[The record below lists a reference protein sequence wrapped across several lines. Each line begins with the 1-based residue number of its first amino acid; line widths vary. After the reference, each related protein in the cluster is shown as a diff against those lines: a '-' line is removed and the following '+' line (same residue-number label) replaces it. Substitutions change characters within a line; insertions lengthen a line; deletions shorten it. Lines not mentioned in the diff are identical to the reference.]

1 MGSTL
6 QPNFQLLYNDARL
19 VALFEAL
26 DELHGAVSEG
36 ELQKITTL
44 SNAEMIAWLHDL
56 IYTAQETIEEIKT
69 QADAPVELR
78 LVRKTS

>member
-19 VALFEAL
+19 AALFEAL

-36 ELQKITTL
+36 ELQKL
-44 SNAEMIAWLHDL
+44 QRSAMP
-56 IYTAQETIEEIKT
+56 K
-69 QADAPVELR
+69 
-78 LVRKTS
+78 